1 MAVVVDFR
9 LAAGETPRRRHA
21 HRENACVNTDF
32 GFIGIGRM
40 GAHMARRLQEAGH
53 QLAVYDT
60 SAAAV
65 QAQTAHGA
73 ITASSVGELATMTD
87 TVFLSLPMPEI
98 VEAIT
103 IGDGG
108 LIGGRVKTVIDCS
121 TTGPATARRVAAAL
135 AEHGIVYMDAPVSGG
150 IAGARDGTV
159 AVMVSGPR
167 EHFERHQSALAQIGR
182 LFYVGDQAGQGQVM
196 KLANNLLSLAAI
208 ALSSEAMVMG
218 AKAGLDPQQMLDV
231 INAGSGRN
239 SATQDKFPR
248 SVLPGTFDFG
258 FSIGLSH
265 KDVRL
270 CLQEADALGVPMI
283 AGSAVLQLIAITE
296 ARYGADADFT
306 SIARIVEE
314 WAGVEVRG

>member
-1 MAVVVDFR
+1 M
-9 LAAGETPRRRHA
+9 
-21 HRENACVNTDF
+21 NTEF

-53 QLAVYDT
+53 SLAVYDR
-60 SAAAV
+60 SPAAV
-65 QAQTAHGA
+65 EAQTAHGA
-73 ITASSVGELATMTD
+73 IAASSVADLATMTD

-98 VEAIT
+98 VEAVTIGDG

-121 TTGPATARRVAAAL
+121 TTGPATARRIAAAL
-135 AEHGIVYMDAPVSGG
+135 AERGIVYMDAPVSGG

-159 AVMVSGPR
+159 AVMVSGPKD
-167 EHFERHQSALAQIGR
+167 HFERHQSALAQIGR
-182 LFYVGDQAGQGQVM
+182 LFYVGSQAGQGQIM

-218 AKAGLDPQQMLDV
+218 VKAGLDPQQMLDV

-306 SIARIVEE
+306 SIAQIIEE
-314 WAGVEVRG
+314 WAGVEVRS